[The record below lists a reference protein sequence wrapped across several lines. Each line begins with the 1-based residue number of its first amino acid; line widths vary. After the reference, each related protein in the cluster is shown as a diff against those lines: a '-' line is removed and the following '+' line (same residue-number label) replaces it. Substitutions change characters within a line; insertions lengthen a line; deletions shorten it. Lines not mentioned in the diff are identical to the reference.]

1 MCEQVRVERFQLASF
16 VVGIFC
22 QKALNSGHFVTF
34 SERFNAAMCIAW
46 IVQTVDT
53 NLSPGLVPK
62 RASPPRSLTPIAS
75 CPNNA
80 ESIALTPAFKVQEFR
95 FQPAPSFI
103 CLSSELRNPPLV
115 IRRKMKRLMSL

>member
-1 MCEQVRVERFQLASF
+1 MCEQVRVERFQLAGF

-75 CPNNA
+75 CPN
-80 ESIALTPAFKVQEFR
+80 SSSPGFQSSGISVSTSPFVHLSLVGTQKPASGQ
-95 FQPAPSFI
+95 
-103 CLSSELRNPPLV
+103 
-115 IRRKMKRLMSL
+115 RRKMKRLMSL